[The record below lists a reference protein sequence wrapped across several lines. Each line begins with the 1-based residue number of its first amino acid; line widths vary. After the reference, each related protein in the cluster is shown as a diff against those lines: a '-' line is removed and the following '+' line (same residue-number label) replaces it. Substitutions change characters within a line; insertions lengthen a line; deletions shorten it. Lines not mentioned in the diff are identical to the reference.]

1 MAGNQEENDE
11 FNLDFDEE
19 AQAFDEEAQAPP
31 LATPETEK
39 QDLKVLQLKEPE
51 PKLTKEKRKK
61 KSGGTKKRK
70 SKKSRKSRRSRKA
83 RR

>member
-19 AQAFDEEAQAPP
+19 AQAQPPP

-39 QDLKVLQLKEPE
+39 QDLKVLQLKEPD

-70 SKKSRKSRRSRKA
+70 SRKSRKGRKGRKSRR
-83 RR
+83 